1 MSISTLQSINYIGLL
16 ILREFQMIFSSL
28 WLVFSSFFAY
38 TVIFYSMSDIVS
50 FTVLDAEWFCIL
62 TSTLELCSETWLSYL
77 ELV

>member
-1 MSISTLQSINYIGLL
+1 M
-16 ILREFQMIFSSL
+16 FFSSL

-38 TVIFYSMSDIVS
+38 TVILPDIVS
-50 FTVLDAEWFCIL
+50 FTVLDAECFGIL